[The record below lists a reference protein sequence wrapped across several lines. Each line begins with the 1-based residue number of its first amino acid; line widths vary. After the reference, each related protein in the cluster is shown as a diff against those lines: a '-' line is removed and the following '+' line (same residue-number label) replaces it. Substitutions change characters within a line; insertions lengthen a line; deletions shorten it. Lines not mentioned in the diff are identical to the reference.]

1 MNFGETKKALKALI
15 DRPDLKDDQAGQ
27 FVQRAIGAL
36 ERNLRLG
43 HMKILTHTRPL
54 DGVSNTI
61 EIPPNY
67 IEPIDLFTDEATY
80 DLVVLGTWQKISKHS
95 GRNVYIAMGQSILL
109 KPTPAKGTQVHL
121 HYYGEAQKLVVDT
134 DINVWLVSCF
144 EAVLYTAAEMA
155 ADYFQIVEMIDRYGA
170 KAASEVAKLEDQDS
184 SEEWAGDMSIELSH
198 TNIC

>member
-27 FVQRAIGAL
+27 FVLRAIGAL

-43 HMKILTHTRPL
+43 HMKILTHAVM
-54 DGVSNTI
+54 DGETNAI
-61 EIPPNY
+61 EFPPNY
-67 IEPIDLFTDEATY
+67 IEPIDLFTDVDTY
-80 DLVVLGTWQKISKHS
+80 DLVVLGTWQKLRAHA
-95 GRNVYIAMGQSILL
+95 GRKAYVAMGQSLLL
-109 KPTPAKGTQVHL
+109 KPTPAKGTMVHL

-184 SEEWAGDMSIELSH
+184 SEEWAGDMSIELPH
-198 TNIC
+198 PNIC